1 MIIFFIKN
9 YSMRKIFQGTLPRLN
24 LETHQFEISSRQRR
38 CFNHLAQIVPSKLTQ
53 QIPVIMDQG

>member
-1 MIIFFIKN
+1 
-9 YSMRKIFQGTLPRLN
+9 MRKIFQGTLPRLN